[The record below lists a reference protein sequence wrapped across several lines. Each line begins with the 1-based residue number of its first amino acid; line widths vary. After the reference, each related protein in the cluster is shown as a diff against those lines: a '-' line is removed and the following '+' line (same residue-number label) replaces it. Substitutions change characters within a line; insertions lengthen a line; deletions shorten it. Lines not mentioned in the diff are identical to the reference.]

1 MRVLIT
7 GGAGFFG
14 GWIGRLLLEEGF
26 DIRIFDASGDRTR
39 LRQIVGA
46 KADKLDW
53 QVGDIGNPADVDRA
67 FDSCGAVIHLAAVLT
82 PVCKADPVK
91 AARINVIGTL
101 NVFLAARKHGI
112 DNVIY
117 TSSGGIFAAGKR
129 ALEPSSH
136 YGAFKLANEGNAR
149 SFFAD
154 DGLSSTGFRPFVVY
168 GLGRE
173 SGLSADPT
181 LACRAAARRENYEMK
196 FSGAVGM
203 VYAGDAALAYA
214 AALKQK
220 VKGARVF
227 DMPGELTTMDAVAK
241 TIEKLAP
248 GVRITV
254 SGPPLPSAA
263 LEDQSGM
270 LNALKL
276 PAPTPMEEGLRKTI
290 EAYAKLRA

>member
-1 MRVLIT
+1 MRVLVT

-14 GWIGRLLLEEGF
+14 GWICRQLLDEGF
-26 DIRIFDASGDRTR
+26 DIRIFDAAEDRTR

-53 QVGDIGNPADVDRA
+53 QVGDIGEPADVERA

-117 TSSGGIFAAGKR
+117 TSSGGIYPPSGR
-129 ALEPSSH
+129 SLEPESH
-136 YGAFKLANEGNAR
+136 YGTFKLANEGAAR
-149 SFFAD
+149 SFYAD
-154 DGLSSTGFRPFVVY
+154 DGVSSTGFRPFVVY
-168 GLGRE
+168 GFGRE
-173 SGLSADPT
+173 SGLSADPS
-181 LACRAAARRENYEMK
+181 LACRAAARKENYEMK
-196 FSGAVGM
+196 FSGPVGM
-203 VYAGDAALAYA
+203 VHAGDAALAYL
-214 AALKQK
+214 AALKNK
-220 VKGARVF
+220 SKGARVF
-227 DMPGELTTMDAVAK
+227 DMPGELTTMDKVAS
-241 TIEKLAP
+241 TIEALAP

-254 SGPPLPSAA
+254 SGVPLPSAA

-270 LNALKL
+270 IAALKL
-276 PAPTPMEEGLRKTI
+276 QAPTPMKEGLRKTI
-290 EAYAKLRA
+290 EAYAKA